1 MAYKLQN
8 IEFQRT
14 QDRSIIYQQAG
25 EGFVKL
31 TEKDPIVV
39 ILDEKIKTEYPD
51 AYAALDK
58 EYSKSRADVRKHR
71 HDIVCA
77 FLSCNCGGADEKMD
91 IDEEGDFNFE
101 TANCPSLFC
110 KYRGVVCCG
119 HFKTN
124 MTKRQVETMRWY
136 IHYMRKGFEPQQIR
150 ELVGEK
156 LGISPETV
164 DTNKRDAFEREGV
177 NSMAE
182 FILKMDD
189 KL

>member
-1 MAYKLQN
+1 MAYKLHN

-25 EGFVKL
+25 GEFVML
-31 TEKDPIVV
+31 TEKDPIIV
-39 ILDEKIKTEYPD
+39 ILDEKIKTEYPE
-51 AYAALDK
+51 AYAVLDK
-58 EYSKSRADVRKHR
+58 EFSKSRADIRKHR
-71 HDIVCA
+71 FDIVCA
-77 FLSCNCGGADEKMD
+77 FLSCNCGGSDERMD
-91 IDEEGDFNFE
+91 IDEDGDFNFE

-119 HFKTN
+119 KFKTN
-124 MTKRQVETMRWY
+124 MTKRQEETMWWY
-136 IHYMRKGFEPQQIR
+136 IHYMRMGFEPQQIR
-150 ELVGEK
+150 ELVGAK

-164 DTNKRDAFEREGV
+164 DTNKRDAFDREGV

-182 FILKMDD
+182 FILKMEG